1 MKWAVIV
8 ARVLVGFA
16 FFASSVLFFL
26 NAMPAQD
33 PPPEGSAL
41 AMFFGAMMPTG
52 YMNAIKVVELVGGT
66 LLLVGRFPLVG
77 LTLVTPVAVNILFF
91 EMFLLHGFGP
101 GHVLVPLCGFLVFA
115 YWSHFQPVFAIK
127 PKIG

>member
-16 FFASSVLFFL
+16 FFASSLAYFL
-26 NAMPAQD
+26 NLMNPE
-33 PPPEGSAL
+33 PPPEGSSM

-52 YMNAIKVVELVGGT
+52 YMKAIKVFELVGGA
-66 LLLVGRFPLVG
+66 LLLVGRFPLIG
-77 LTLVTPVAVNILFF
+77 LTMVTPVAVNILFF

-115 YWSHFQPVFAIK
+115 YWSHFQPVFALK

>member
-16 FFASSVLFFL
+16 FFASSVTFFL
-26 NAMPAQD
+26 NAMPEQE

-41 AMFFGAMMPTG
+41 AHFMGAMIPTG
-52 YMNAIKVVELVGGT
+52 YMKAIKVFELVGGA

-91 EMFLLHGFGP
+91 EMFLLHSFGP

-115 YWSHFQPVFAIK
+115 YWSHFRPVFAIK
-127 PKIG
+127 PQIG